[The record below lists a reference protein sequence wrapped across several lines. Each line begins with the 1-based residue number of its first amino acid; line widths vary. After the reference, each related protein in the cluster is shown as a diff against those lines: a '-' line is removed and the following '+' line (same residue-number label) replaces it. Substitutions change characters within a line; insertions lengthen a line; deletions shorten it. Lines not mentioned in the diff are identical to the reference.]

1 PAHHPRLPGRRRRC
15 PQLVR
20 ADQLG
25 RDERV
30 SIRIRFTT
38 AGGDVEDVPLL
49 PTVIREQEQEHGKPW
64 SEIVTL
70 SSEWAFYGA
79 WRYMQLRRDEGRSL
93 DKWLESIDDLQV
105 GR

>member
-1 PAHHPRLPGRRRRC
+1 M
-15 PQLVR
+15 
-20 ADQLG
+20 
-25 RDERV
+25 

-70 SSEWAFYGA
+70 SPPA
-79 WRYMQLRRDEGRSL
+79 
-93 DKWLESIDDLQV
+93 
-105 GR
+105 

>member
-1 PAHHPRLPGRRRRC
+1 M
-15 PQLVR
+15 
-20 ADQLG
+20 
-25 RDERV
+25 

-93 DKWLESIDDLQV
+93 DKWLEPIDDLQV
-105 GR
+105 GRDDVDPSSAPDQQPTD